1 MDEIEKSVVQLFL
14 TVHRQETARQHDT
27 SWPNV
32 NEVDNKWIEADNVSM
47 FPAVS
52 WTSPGGIHLLYMT
65 MWEPS
70 TWSNC
75 LLPCVR
81 GMRVRPHRQGRHHLA
96 RSLNIN
102 VLFSLLWSFWLCL
115 IIPSSAVWGSWL
127 LFFCVFADNLQDEAC
142 FFVWLS
148 MVTLGLQPGICGCSC
163 TSKVI

>member
-1 MDEIEKSVVQLFL
+1 MVEKRIFNDFINAALYKAIEPLMSSMEWFVVVHVLTISLNGRNWKVCGPIVL

-75 LLPCVR
+75 LLPRVR
-81 GMRVRPHRQGRHHLA
+81 GMRVRPHRKGRHHLA

-102 VLFSLLWSFWLCL
+102 VLF
-115 IIPSSAVWGSWL
+115 
-127 LFFCVFADNLQDEAC
+127 VFYEASDY
-142 FFVWLS
+142 V
-148 MVTLGLQPGICGCSC
+148 
-163 TSKVI
+163 

>member
-1 MDEIEKSVVQLFL
+1 MICGGTYVLTISLNGRNWKVCGPIVL

-75 LLPCVR
+75 LLPVSE
-81 GMRVRPHRQGRHHLA
+81 G
-96 RSLNIN
+96 
-102 VLFSLLWSFWLCL
+102 
-115 IIPSSAVWGSWL
+115 WGSDHIARVGITLQGL
-127 LFFCVFADNLQDEAC
+127 LTLMFCSS
-142 FFVWLS
+142 S
-148 MVTLGLQPGICGCSC
+148 MKLLIMSNNPL
-163 TSKVI
+163 

>member
-1 MDEIEKSVVQLFL
+1 MLHYKAIEPSMEWFVVVHVLTISLNGRNWKVCGPIVL

-75 LLPCVR
+75 LLPRVR
-81 GMRVRPHRQGRHHLA
+81 GMRVRPHRQGSITLQG
-96 RSLNIN
+96 
-102 VLFSLLWSFWLCL
+102 LLTLMFC
-115 IIPSSAVWGSWL
+115 PSSMKL
-127 LFFCVFADNLQDEAC
+127 LIMSNNPL
-142 FFVWLS
+142 
-148 MVTLGLQPGICGCSC
+148 
-163 TSKVI
+163 

>member
-1 MDEIEKSVVQLFL
+1 MLHYKAIEPLMSSMEWFVVVHVLTISLNGRNWKVWGPIVL

-75 LLPCVR
+75 LLPRVR
-81 GMRVRPHRQGRHHLA
+81 GMRVRPHWRVGITLQG
-96 RSLNIN
+96 
-102 VLFSLLWSFWLCL
+102 LLTLMFC
-115 IIPSSAVWGSWL
+115 PSSMKL
-127 LFFCVFADNLQDEAC
+127 LIMSNNPL
-142 FFVWLS
+142 
-148 MVTLGLQPGICGCSC
+148 
-163 TSKVI
+163 

>member
-1 MDEIEKSVVQLFL
+1 MVEKRIFNDLINAALQSYWTTNVINGMICGGTYVLTISLNGRNWKVCGPIAL

-81 GMRVRPHRQGRHHLA
+81 GMRVRPHGQGRHHLA

-102 VLFSLLWSFWLCL
+102 VLS
-115 IIPSSAVWGSWL
+115 
-127 LFFCVFADNLQDEAC
+127 VFYEASDY
-142 FFVWLS
+142 V
-148 MVTLGLQPGICGCSC
+148 
-163 TSKVI
+163 

>member
-1 MDEIEKSVVQLFL
+1 MVEKRIFNDFINAALYKAIEPLMSSMEWFVVVHVLTISLNGRNWKVCGPIVL

-81 GMRVRPHRQGRHHLA
+81 GMRVRPHRKGRHHLA

-102 VLFSLLWSFWLCL
+102 VLF
-115 IIPSSAVWGSWL
+115 
-127 LFFCVFADNLQDEAC
+127 VFYEASDY
-142 FFVWLS
+142 V
-148 MVTLGLQPGICGCSC
+148 
-163 TSKVI
+163 

>member
-1 MDEIEKSVVQLFL
+1 MVEKRIFNDFINAALYKAIEPLMSSMEWFVVVHVLTISLNGRNWKVCGPIVL

-81 GMRVRPHRQGRHHLA
+81 GMRVRPYRQGRHHLA
-96 RSLNIN
+96 GSLNIN
-102 VLFSLLWSFWLCL
+102 VLF
-115 IIPSSAVWGSWL
+115 
-127 LFFCVFADNLQDEAC
+127 VFYEASDY
-142 FFVWLS
+142 V
-148 MVTLGLQPGICGCSC
+148 
-163 TSKVI
+163 

>member
-1 MDEIEKSVVQLFL
+1 MVEKRIFNDFINAALYKAIEPLMSSMEWFVVVHVLTISLNGRNWKVCGPIVL
-14 TVHRQETARQHDT
+14 TVHRQETARRHDT

-81 GMRVRPHRQGRHHLA
+81 GMRVRPYRQGRHHLA

-102 VLFSLLWSFWLCL
+102 VLF
-115 IIPSSAVWGSWL
+115 
-127 LFFCVFADNLQDEAC
+127 VFYEASDY
-142 FFVWLS
+142 V
-148 MVTLGLQPGICGCSC
+148 
-163 TSKVI
+163 

>member
-1 MDEIEKSVVQLFL
+1 MVEKRIFNDFINAVLYKAIEPLMSSMEWFVVVHVLTISLNGRNWKVCGPIVL

-81 GMRVRPHRQGRHHLA
+81 GMRVRPHGQGRHHLA

-102 VLFSLLWSFWLCL
+102 VLF
-115 IIPSSAVWGSWL
+115 
-127 LFFCVFADNLQDEAC
+127 VFYEASDY
-142 FFVWLS
+142 V
-148 MVTLGLQPGICGCSC
+148 
-163 TSKVI
+163 

>member
-1 MDEIEKSVVQLFL
+1 MVEKRIFNDFINAALYKAIEPLMSSMEWFVVVHVLTISLNGRNWKVCGPIVL

-75 LLPCVR
+75 LLPRVR

-102 VLFSLLWSFWLCL
+102 VLS
-115 IIPSSAVWGSWL
+115 
-127 LFFCVFADNLQDEAC
+127 VFYEASDY
-142 FFVWLS
+142 V
-148 MVTLGLQPGICGCSC
+148 
-163 TSKVI
+163 